1 MASNQS
7 LIHAAVR
14 VRSSTAKSY
23 DSDWLAMMAIDGFAT
38 GTFNERQLG
47 WLNAELVTDGDT
59 AAPYSSIVKA
69 QTAYA
74 VRQGFK
80 RWTDMTTLI

>member
-7 LIHAAVR
+7 AIHAAVR
-14 VRSSTAKSY
+14 VRSSTADTY

-47 WLNAELVTDGDT
+47 WLNAELVADGDT
-59 AAPYSSIVKA
+59 AAPYSSIVDA

-80 RWTDMTTLI
+80 RWTDINTLL

>member
-1 MASNQS
+1 MATNQES
-7 LIHAAVR
+7 IHAAVR
-14 VRSSTAKSY
+14 VRSSTARDY
-23 DSDWLAMMAIDGFAT
+23 NSDWLEMMALDGFTT

-59 AAPYSSIVKA
+59 DAPYSSIVEA

-80 RWTDMTTLI
+80 RWTDMNTLL